1 MEAARKIG
9 AKLLSRAVF
18 PTNSHLK
25 QSFSTMDLIVKIEF
39 IMLEMISNLF
49 WSSIIELNVLLLIL
63 ILYFLLPSELGTVWW
78 FSPHLLR
85 GSIGLLLLKTLP
97 KTHDIIK
104 NANIPPDLKLKSEEI
119 FEILTN
125 ASQNALDH
133 FTKVS
138 RLNLTGYFVL
148 TILCSI
154 IDVLVF
160 IDSIKSMKS

>member
-1 MEAARKIG
+1 M
-9 AKLLSRAVF
+9 SRAVF
-18 PTNSHLK
+18 PTNFHLK
-25 QSFSTMDLIVKIEF
+25 QSFSIMDLIVKIEF
-39 IMLEMISNLF
+39 IMLEVISNLF
-49 WSSIIELNVLLLIL
+49 WSSIIELNIFLLLLIMFFL
-63 ILYFLLPSELGTVWW
+63 IPSELGTVWW
-78 FSPHLLR
+78 FTPHLLR
-85 GSIGLLLLKTLP
+85 GLIGLLLLKTLP
-97 KTHDIIK
+97 RTHDIIK

-148 TILCSI
+148 TVLCSI
-154 IDVLVF
+154 IDTLMF